1 MEVEEGIVGIKGNGE
16 KSPIKMNCLERGG
29 KGRER
34 KERTG
39 KKQSVGKDMEK
50 YEHLCIAGENE

>member
-1 MEVEEGIVGIKGNGE
+1 MVEEGIVGIKGNGE

-34 KERTG
+34 KEREERR
-39 KKQSVGKDMEK
+39 K
-50 YEHLCIAGENE
+50 